1 MLNFEAIRV
10 TDPVG
15 QQFRHGAAWWALVL
29 LTSTYTFS
37 FIDRQIINLLVD
49 PIRTDLSLS
58 DSQVSFLQGLAFV
71 LPYVILSIPLGRVV
85 DRANRIRVLVVG
97 ILFWTIS
104 CVSCG
109 LAKSFWQLGAARMGV
124 GAGES
129 SVTPASWSLLADYF
143 PEDKR
148 ALPVS
153 IFLMGPYLGAGLS
166 LILGAEVVGW
176 ASGLGSIELPL
187 IGAVAAWQ
195 LTFML
200 VALPGLIMVFLLPLL
215 REPPRTEKLNT
226 TNNRLSWGEV
236 ASYVWPRRGVFG
248 AYLLGAPFI
257 VLVLYALQA
266 WVPSLLIRVHGL
278 EIVEAGRYYGSL
290 ALVAGS
296 AGVLSGPVVARWLAS
311 RIDPTTAPL
320 VTSIYAT
327 CLLIPVLVG
336 AGLAESL
343 TWTLVLITGASY
355 LVTFPLALFA
365 TGLQNVSPNEMR
377 GLMAGCYVLSTN
389 LIGLALGP
397 TSVAIANDY
406 IFESAQAVGSSL
418 ALVGGVVLPMSVL
431 LMWRGLAAI
440 KQAA

>member
-1 MLNFEAIRV
+1 MSEQLHTR
-10 TDPVG
+10 
-15 QQFRHGAAWWALVL
+15 AAWWALVL
-29 LTSTYTFS
+29 LTATYTFS

-49 PIRTDLSLS
+49 PIRADLSLS

-71 LPYVILSIPLGRVV
+71 LPYVILSIPLGRIV
-85 DRANRIRVLVVG
+85 DRANRIRVLVIG
-97 ILFWTIS
+97 ILVWTIS
-104 CVSCG
+104 CVTCG
-109 LAKSFWQLGAARMGV
+109 LAKNFWQLGVARMGV
-124 GAGES
+124 GAGEA

-143 PEDKR
+143 PEDRR

-176 ASGLGSIELPL
+176 ASGLGSIELPVV
-187 IGAVAAWQ
+187 GALAAWQ

-200 VALPGLIMVFLLPLL
+200 VALPGLLMVFLLPLL
-215 REPPRTEKLNT
+215 QEPPRTQRLTET
-226 TNNRLSWGEV
+226 TDPLSWGDV
-236 ASYVWPRRGVFG
+236 ARYVWPRRGVFG

-278 EIVEAGRYYGSL
+278 EIVDAGRYYGSI

-296 AGVLSGPVVARWLAS
+296 AGVLSGPVAARWLAT
-311 RIDPTTAPL
+311 RMDPARAPL
-320 VTSIYAT
+320 VTSIWST
-327 CLLIPVLVG
+327 SLLIPVLVG

-343 TWTLVLITGASY
+343 TLALVLITGASY

-365 TGLQNVSPNEMR
+365 TGLQSASPNEMR
-377 GLMAGCYVLSTN
+377 GLMAGCFVLSTN

-397 TSVAIANDY
+397 TSVALASDY
-406 IFESAQAVGSSL
+406 IFESTQAVGSSL
-418 ALVGGVVLPMSVL
+418 ALVGATVLPMAVL
-431 LMWRGLAAI
+431 LLWRGLSAMSSDADS
-440 KQAA
+440 

>member
-1 MLNFEAIRV
+1 MSDRLGN
-10 TDPVG
+10 T
-15 QQFRHGAAWWALVL
+15 AAWWALVL
-29 LTSTYTFS
+29 LTATYTFS

-49 PIRTDLSLS
+49 PIREDLALS

-71 LPYVILSIPLGRVV
+71 LPYVLLSIPLGRIV

-97 ILFWTIS
+97 ILVWTVS
-104 CVSCG
+104 CVTCG
-109 LAKSFWQLGAARMGV
+109 LAKNFWQLGVARMGV
-124 GAGES
+124 GAGEA

-143 PEDKR
+143 PEERR

-176 ASGLGSIELPL
+176 ASGLGAIELP
-187 IGAVAAWQ
+187 IVGAVAPWQ

-200 VALPGLIMVFLLPLL
+200 VALPGLLMVFVLPFLQD
-215 REPPRTEKLNT
+215 PPRTQRLQQTAEP
-226 TNNRLSWGEV
+226 LSWSDV
-236 ASYVWPRRGVFG
+236 AHYVWPRRGIFG

-278 EIVEAGRYYGSL
+278 EIVEAGRYYGTI

-296 AGVLSGPVVARWLAS
+296 AGVLSGPVAARWLS
-311 RIDPTTAPL
+311 GHVDPDRAPL
-320 VTSIYAT
+320 VTSILST
-327 CLLIPVLVG
+327 CALIPVLVS

-343 TWTLVLITGASY
+343 TWALLFISGASY

-365 TGLQNVSPNEMR
+365 TGLQSASPNEMR
-377 GLMAGCYVLSTN
+377 GLMAGCFVLSTN

-397 TSVAIANDY
+397 TSVALASDY
-406 IFESAQAVGSSL
+406 IFESTQAVGASL
-418 ALVGGVVLPMSVL
+418 ALVGATVLPMAVL
-431 LMWRGLAAI
+431 LMWRGLAAV
-440 KQAA
+440 KQGP

>member
-1 MLNFEAIRV
+1 MSEQLHTR
-10 TDPVG
+10 
-15 QQFRHGAAWWALVL
+15 AAWWALIL
-29 LTSTYTFS
+29 LTATYTFS

-71 LPYVILSIPLGRVV
+71 LPYVLLSIPLGRVV
-85 DRANRIRVLVVG
+85 DRANRIRVLVIG
-97 ILFWTIS
+97 ILVWTIS
-104 CVSCG
+104 CVTCG
-109 LAKSFWQLGAARMGV
+109 MAKNFWQLGMARMGV
-124 GAGES
+124 GAGEA

-176 ASGLGSIELPL
+176 ASGLGTIELPVV
-187 IGAVAAWQ
+187 GALAPWQ

-200 VALPGLIMVFLLPLL
+200 VALPGLLMVFLLPLL
-215 REPPRTEKLNT
+215 QDPPRTQRLTEAAEP
-226 TNNRLSWGEV
+226 LSWGEI
-236 ASYVWPRRGVFG
+236 AQYVWPRRGVFG

-278 EIVEAGRYYGSL
+278 EIVEAGRYYGTI

-296 AGVLSGPVVARWLAS
+296 AGVLSGPVAARWLAG
-311 RIDPTTAPL
+311 RMDPAVAPL
-320 VTSIYAT
+320 VTSISST
-327 CLLIPVLVG
+327 CLLIPVLVS

-365 TGLQNVSPNEMR
+365 TGLQSASPNEMR
-377 GLMAGCYVLSTN
+377 GLMAGCFVLSTN

-397 TSVAIANDY
+397 TSVALASDY
-406 IFESAQAVGSSL
+406 IFGSPQAVGSSL
-418 ALVGGVVLPMSVL
+418 ALVGGTVLPMAVFL
-431 LMWRGLAAI
+431 LWRGLAAI
-440 KQAA
+440 KQDQ

>member
-1 MLNFEAIRV
+1 MSEQLHTRAS
-10 TDPVG
+10 
-15 QQFRHGAAWWALVL
+15 WWALIVL
-29 LTSTYTFS
+29 TATYTFS

-71 LPYVILSIPLGRVV
+71 LPYVILSIPLGRIV
-85 DRANRIRVLVVG
+85 DRANRIRVLVIG
-97 ILFWTIS
+97 ILVWTVS
-104 CVSCG
+104 CVTCG
-109 LAKSFWQLGAARMGV
+109 LAKNFWQLGVARMGV
-124 GAGES
+124 GAGEA

-143 PEDKR
+143 PEDRR

-176 ASGLGSIELPL
+176 ASGLGSIELPV
-187 IGAVAAWQ
+187 IGALAPWQ

-200 VALPGLIMVFLLPLL
+200 VALPGLLMVFLLPLL
-215 REPPRTEKLNT
+215 KEPPRTQRLTET
-226 TNNRLSWGEV
+226 TDPLSWGDV

-278 EIVEAGRYYGSL
+278 EIVDAGRYYGTI
-290 ALVAGS
+290 ALLAGS
-296 AGVLSGPVVARWLAS
+296 AGVLSGPVAARWLAT
-311 RIDPTTAPL
+311 RMDPARAPL
-320 VTSIYAT
+320 ITSIWST
-327 CLLIPVLVG
+327 SLLIPVLVG

-343 TWTLVLITGASY
+343 SWALVLITGASY

-365 TGLQNVSPNEMR
+365 TGLQSASPNEMR
-377 GLMAGCYVLSTN
+377 GLMAGCFVLSTN

-397 TSVAIANDY
+397 TSVALASDY
-406 IFESAQAVGSSL
+406 IFESTQAVGSSL
-418 ALVGGVVLPMSVL
+418 ALVGATVLPMAVL
-431 LMWRGLAAI
+431 LLWRGLSAI
-440 KQAA
+440 KPGAES

>member
-1 MLNFEAIRV
+1 MSEQLHTRAS
-10 TDPVG
+10 
-15 QQFRHGAAWWALVL
+15 WWALIVL
-29 LTSTYTFS
+29 TATYTFS

-71 LPYVILSIPLGRVV
+71 LPYVILSIPLGRIV
-85 DRANRIRVLVVG
+85 DRANRIRVLVIG
-97 ILFWTIS
+97 ILVWTVS
-104 CVSCG
+104 CVTCG
-109 LAKSFWQLGAARMGV
+109 LAKNFWQLGVARMGV
-124 GAGES
+124 GAGEA

-143 PEDKR
+143 PEDRR

-176 ASGLGSIELPL
+176 ASGLGSIELPV
-187 IGAVAAWQ
+187 IGALAPWQ

-200 VALPGLIMVFLLPLL
+200 VALPGLLMVFLLPLL
-215 REPPRTEKLNT
+215 KEPPRTQRLTET
-226 TNNRLSWGEV
+226 TDPLSWGDV

-278 EIVEAGRYYGSL
+278 EIVDAGRYYGTI
-290 ALVAGS
+290 ALLAGS
-296 AGVLSGPVVARWLAS
+296 AGVLSGPVAARWLAT
-311 RIDPTTAPL
+311 RMDPARAPL
-320 VTSIYAT
+320 ITSIWST
-327 CLLIPVLVG
+327 SLLIPGLVG

-343 TWTLVLITGASY
+343 SWALVLITGASY

-365 TGLQNVSPNEMR
+365 TGLQSASPNEMR
-377 GLMAGCYVLSTN
+377 GLMAGCFVLSTN

-397 TSVAIANDY
+397 TSVALASDY
-406 IFESAQAVGSSL
+406 IFESTQAVGSSL
-418 ALVGGVVLPMSVL
+418 ALVGATVLPMAVL
-431 LMWRGLAAI
+431 LLWRGLSAVKSGAES
-440 KQAA
+440 

>member
-1 MLNFEAIRV
+1 MTNEHRV
-10 TDPVG
+10 G
-15 QQFRHGAAWWALVL
+15 GSAAWWALLL
-29 LTSTYTFS
+29 LTATYTFS

-71 LPYVILSIPLGRVV
+71 LPYVILSIPLGRIV
-85 DRANRIRVLVVG
+85 DRANRIRVLVFG
-97 ILFWTIS
+97 ILIWTVS
-104 CVSCG
+104 CVTCG
-109 LAKSFWQLGAARMGV
+109 LAKNFWQLGVARMGV
-124 GAGES
+124 GAGEA

-143 PEDKR
+143 PEDRR

-176 ASGLGSIELPL
+176 ASGLGAIELPMV
-187 IGAVAAWQ
+187 GALAPWQ

-200 VALPGLIMVFLLPLL
+200 VALPGLLMVFLLPLL
-215 REPPRTEKLNT
+215 REPPRTQRLTQTAEP
-226 TNNRLSWGEV
+226 LSWGDV
-236 ASYVWPRRGVFG
+236 ANYVWPRRGVFG

-278 EIVEAGRYYGSL
+278 EIVDAGRYYGTI
-290 ALVAGS
+290 ALLAGS
-296 AGVLSGPVVARWLAS
+296 AGVLSGPVAARWLAT
-311 RIDPTTAPL
+311 RMDPARAPL
-320 VTSIYAT
+320 ITSIWST
-327 CLLIPVLVG
+327 SLLIPVLVG

-343 TWTLVLITGASY
+343 SWALVLITGASY

-365 TGLQNVSPNEMR
+365 TGLQSASPNEMR
-377 GLMAGCYVLSTN
+377 GLMAGCFVLSTN

-397 TSVAIANDY
+397 TSVALASDY
-406 IFESAQAVGSSL
+406 IFESTQAVGSSL
-418 ALVGGVVLPMSVL
+418 ALVGATVLPMAVL
-431 LMWRGLAAI
+431 LLWRGLSAVKSGAES
-440 KQAA
+440 

>member
-1 MLNFEAIRV
+1 MSERQ
-10 TDPVG
+10 TSG
-15 QQFRHGAAWWALVL
+15 RAAWWALAL
-29 LTSTYTFS
+29 LTATYTFS

-49 PIRTDLSLS
+49 PIRADLSLS

-71 LPYVILSIPLGRVV
+71 LPYVILSIPLGRIV
-85 DRANRIRVLVVG
+85 DRANRIRVLVFG
-97 ILFWTIS
+97 ILIWTVS
-104 CVSCG
+104 CVTCG
-109 LAKSFWQLGAARMGV
+109 LAKNFWQLGVARMGV
-124 GAGES
+124 GAGEA

-143 PEDKR
+143 PENKR

-176 ASGLGSIELPL
+176 ASGLGAIELPMV
-187 IGAVAAWQ
+187 GAVAPWQ

-200 VALPGLIMVFLLPLL
+200 VALPGLLMVFLLPLL
-215 REPPRTEKLNT
+215 QEPPRTQRLTQAAEP
-226 TNNRLSWGEV
+226 LSWNDV
-236 ASYVWPRRGVFG
+236 AHYVWPRRGVFG

-278 EIVEAGRYYGSL
+278 EIVEAGRYYGSISL
-290 ALVAGS
+290 IAGS
-296 AGVLSGPVVARWLAS
+296 AGVLSGPAAARWLAS
-311 RIDPTTAPL
+311 RVDPARAPL
-320 VTSIYAT
+320 VTSIWST
-327 CLLIPVLVG
+327 SLLIPVLVG

-365 TGLQNVSPNEMR
+365 TGLQSASPNEMR

-397 TSVAIANDY
+397 ASVALANDF
-406 IFESAQAVGSSL
+406 IFADAQAVGASL
-418 ALVGGVVLPMSVL
+418 ALVGAIFLPLAVL
-431 LMWRGLAAI
+431 LMWRGLGAMTREATSSRS
-440 KQAA
+440 

>member
-1 MLNFEAIRV
+1 MSEQLHTR
-10 TDPVG
+10 
-15 QQFRHGAAWWALVL
+15 AAWWALIL
-29 LTSTYTFS
+29 LTATYTFS

-71 LPYVILSIPLGRVV
+71 LPYVLLSIPLGRVV
-85 DRANRIRVLVVG
+85 DRANRIRVLVIG
-97 ILFWTIS
+97 ILVWTIS
-104 CVSCG
+104 CVTCG
-109 LAKSFWQLGAARMGV
+109 MAKNFWQLGMARMGV
-124 GAGES
+124 GAGEA

-176 ASGLGSIELPL
+176 ASGLGTIELPVV
-187 IGAVAAWQ
+187 GALAPWQ

-200 VALPGLIMVFLLPLL
+200 VALPGLLMVFLLPLL
-215 REPPRTEKLNT
+215 QDPPRTQRLTEAAEP
-226 TNNRLSWGEV
+226 LSWGEI
-236 ASYVWPRRGVFG
+236 AQYVLPRRGVFG

-278 EIVEAGRYYGSL
+278 EIVEAGRYYGTI

-296 AGVLSGPVVARWLAS
+296 AGVLSGPVAARWLAG
-311 RIDPTTAPL
+311 RMDPAVAPL
-320 VTSIYAT
+320 VTSISST
-327 CLLIPVLVG
+327 CLLIPVLVS

-365 TGLQNVSPNEMR
+365 TGLQSASPNEMR
-377 GLMAGCYVLSTN
+377 GLMAGCFVLSTN

-397 TSVAIANDY
+397 TSVALASDY
-406 IFESAQAVGSSL
+406 IFGSPQAVGSSL
-418 ALVGGVVLPMSVL
+418 ALVGGTVLPMAVFL
-431 LMWRGLAAI
+431 LWRGLAAI
-440 KQAA
+440 KQDQ

>member
-1 MLNFEAIRV
+1 MTNEDRV
-10 TDPVG
+10 G
-15 QQFRHGAAWWALVL
+15 SSAAWWALVL
-29 LTSTYTFS
+29 LTATYTFS

-49 PIRTDLSLS
+49 PIRADLSLS

-71 LPYVILSIPLGRVV
+71 LPYVILSIPLGRIV
-85 DRANRIRVLVVG
+85 DRANRIRVLVFG
-97 ILFWTIS
+97 ILIWTVS
-104 CVSCG
+104 CVTCG
-109 LAKSFWQLGAARMGV
+109 LAKNFWQLGVARMGV
-124 GAGES
+124 GAGEA

-143 PEDKR
+143 PENKR

-176 ASGLGSIELPL
+176 ASGLGAIELPMV
-187 IGAVAAWQ
+187 GALAPWQ
-195 LTFML
+195 LTCML
-200 VALPGLIMVFLLPLL
+200 VALPGLLMVFLLPLL
-215 REPPRTEKLNT
+215 QEPSRTQRLTQAAEP
-226 TNNRLSWGEV
+226 LSWNDV
-236 ASYVWPRRGVFG
+236 AHYVWPRRGVFG

-278 EIVEAGRYYGSL
+278 EIVEAGRYYGSI
-290 ALVAGS
+290 ALIAGS
-296 AGVLSGPVVARWLAS
+296 AGVLSGPAAARWLAS
-311 RIDPTTAPL
+311 RVDPARAPL
-320 VTSIYAT
+320 VTSIWST
-327 CLLIPVLVG
+327 SLLIPVLVG

-365 TGLQNVSPNEMR
+365 TGLQSASPNEMR

-397 TSVAIANDY
+397 ASVALANDF
-406 IFESAQAVGSSL
+406 IFADAQAVGASL
-418 ALVGGVVLPMSVL
+418 SLVGAIFLPLAVL
-431 LMWRGLAAI
+431 LMWRGLGATTREATPWRS
-440 KQAA
+440 

>member
-1 MLNFEAIRV
+1 MSEQLHTRAS
-10 TDPVG
+10 
-15 QQFRHGAAWWALVL
+15 WWALIVL
-29 LTSTYTFS
+29 TATYTFS

-71 LPYVILSIPLGRVV
+71 LPYVILSIPLGRIV
-85 DRANRIRVLVVG
+85 DRANRIRVLVIG
-97 ILFWTIS
+97 ILVWTVS
-104 CVSCG
+104 CVTCG
-109 LAKSFWQLGAARMGV
+109 LAKNFWQLGVARMGV
-124 GAGES
+124 GAGEA

-143 PEDKR
+143 PEDRR

-176 ASGLGSIELPL
+176 ASGLGSIELPV
-187 IGAVAAWQ
+187 IGALAPWQ

-200 VALPGLIMVFLLPLL
+200 VALPGLLMVFLLPLL
-215 REPPRTEKLNT
+215 KEPPRTQRLTET
-226 TNNRLSWGEV
+226 TDPLSWGDV

-278 EIVEAGRYYGSL
+278 EIVDAGRYYGSI
-290 ALVAGS
+290 ALIAGS
-296 AGVLSGPVVARWLAS
+296 AGVLSGPVAARWLAI
-311 RIDPTTAPL
+311 RVDPARAPL
-320 VTSIYAT
+320 ITSIWST
-327 CLLIPVLVG
+327 SLLIPVLVG

-343 TWTLVLITGASY
+343 SWALVLITGASY

-365 TGLQNVSPNEMR
+365 TGLQSASPNEMR
-377 GLMAGCYVLSTN
+377 GLMAGCFVLSTN

-397 TSVAIANDY
+397 TSVALASDY
-406 IFESAQAVGSSL
+406 IFESTQAVGSSL
-418 ALVGGVVLPMSVL
+418 ALVGATVLPMAVL
-431 LMWRGLAAI
+431 LLWRGLSTVKSGAES
-440 KQAA
+440 

>member
-1 MLNFEAIRV
+1 MKSEHRV
-10 TDPVG
+10 G
-15 QQFRHGAAWWALVL
+15 SSAAWWALLL
-29 LTSTYTFS
+29 LTATYTFS

-71 LPYVILSIPLGRVV
+71 LPYVILSIPLGRIV
-85 DRANRIRVLVVG
+85 DRANRIRVLVFG
-97 ILFWTIS
+97 ILIWTVS
-104 CVSCG
+104 CVTCG
-109 LAKSFWQLGAARMGV
+109 LAKNFWQLGVARMGV
-124 GAGES
+124 GAGEA

-143 PEDKR
+143 PEDRR

-176 ASGLGSIELPL
+176 ASGLGAIELPMV
-187 IGAVAAWQ
+187 GALAPWQ

-200 VALPGLIMVFLLPLL
+200 VALPGLLMVFLLPLL
-215 REPPRTEKLNT
+215 REPPRTQRLTQTAEP
-226 TNNRLSWGEV
+226 LSWGDV
-236 ASYVWPRRGVFG
+236 ANYVWPRRGVFG

-278 EIVEAGRYYGSL
+278 EIVDAGRYYGTI
-290 ALVAGS
+290 ALLAGS
-296 AGVLSGPVVARWLAS
+296 AGVLSGPVAARWLAT
-311 RIDPTTAPL
+311 RMDPDRAPL
-320 VTSIYAT
+320 ITSIWST
-327 CLLIPVLVG
+327 SLLIPVLVG

-343 TWTLVLITGASY
+343 SWALVLITGASY

-365 TGLQNVSPNEMR
+365 TGLQSASPNEMR
-377 GLMAGCYVLSTN
+377 GLMAGCFVLSTN

-397 TSVAIANDY
+397 TSVALASDY
-406 IFESAQAVGSSL
+406 IFESTQAVGSSL
-418 ALVGGVVLPMSVL
+418 ALVGATVLPMAVL
-431 LMWRGLAAI
+431 LLWRGLSAI
-440 KQAA
+440 SSDAES

>member
-1 MLNFEAIRV
+1 MSEQLHTR
-10 TDPVG
+10 
-15 QQFRHGAAWWALVL
+15 AAWWALVL
-29 LTSTYTFS
+29 LTATYTFS

-71 LPYVILSIPLGRVV
+71 LPYVILSIPLGRIV
-85 DRANRIRVLVVG
+85 DRANRIRVLVIG
-97 ILFWTIS
+97 ILVWTIS
-104 CVSCG
+104 CVTCG
-109 LAKSFWQLGAARMGV
+109 LAKNFWQLGVARMGV
-124 GAGES
+124 GAGEA

-176 ASGLGSIELPL
+176 ASGLGSIELPVV
-187 IGAVAAWQ
+187 GALSAWQ

-200 VALPGLIMVFLLPLL
+200 VALPGLLMVFLLPLL
-215 REPPRTEKLNT
+215 QEPPRTQRLTAT
-226 TNNRLSWGEV
+226 TEPLSWGDV
-236 ASYVWPRRGVFG
+236 TRYVWPRRGVFG

-278 EIVEAGRYYGSL
+278 EIIDAGRYYGTI

-296 AGVLSGPVVARWLAS
+296 AGVLSGPVAARWLAT
-311 RIDPTTAPL
+311 RMAPARAPL
-320 VTSIYAT
+320 VASIGSTS
-327 CLLIPVLVG
+327 LLIPVLVG
-336 AGLAESL
+336 AGLADSL
-343 TWTLVLITGASY
+343 TLALVLITGASY

-365 TGLQNVSPNEMR
+365 TGLQGASPNEMR
-377 GLMAGCYVLSTN
+377 GLMAGCFVLSTN
-389 LIGLALGP
+389 LVGLALGP
-397 TSVAIANDY
+397 TSVALASDY
-406 IFESAQAVGSSL
+406 IFESTQAVGSSL
-418 ALVGGVVLPMSVL
+418 ALVGATVLPMAVL
-431 LMWRGLAAI
+431 LLWRGLSAMSSDTES
-440 KQAA
+440 

>member
-1 MLNFEAIRV
+1 MSER
-10 TDPVG
+10 P
-15 QQFRHGAAWWALVL
+15 HSSAAWWALLL
-29 LTSTYTFS
+29 LTATYTFS

-71 LPYVILSIPLGRVV
+71 LPYVLLSIPLGRVV
-85 DRANRIRVLVVG
+85 DRANRIRVLVIG
-97 ILFWTIS
+97 ILVWTIS
-104 CVSCG
+104 CVTCG
-109 LAKSFWQLGAARMGV
+109 LAKNFWQLGMARMGV
-124 GAGES
+124 GAGEA

-176 ASGLGSIELPL
+176 ASGLGTIEFPFA
-187 IGAVAAWQ
+187 GALAPWQ

-200 VALPGLIMVFLLPLL
+200 VALPGLLMVFLLPLL
-215 REPPRTEKLNT
+215 QDPPRTQRLTEAAEP
-226 TNNRLSWGEV
+226 LSWGEI
-236 ASYVWPRRGVFG
+236 AQYVWPRRGVFG

-278 EIVEAGRYYGSL
+278 EIVEAGRYYGTI

-296 AGVLSGPVVARWLAS
+296 AGVLSGPVAARWLAG
-311 RIDPTTAPL
+311 RMDPAVAPL
-320 VTSIYAT
+320 VTSISST
-327 CLLIPVLVG
+327 CLLIPVLVS

-343 TWTLVLITGASY
+343 TWTLVFITGASY

-365 TGLQNVSPNEMR
+365 TGLQSASPNEMR
-377 GLMAGCYVLSTN
+377 GLMAGCFVLSTN

-397 TSVAIANDY
+397 TSVALASDY
-406 IFESAQAVGSSL
+406 IFGSPQAVGRSL
-418 ALVGGVVLPMSVL
+418 ALVGGTVLPMAVFL
-431 LMWRGLAAI
+431 LWRGLAAI
-440 KQAA
+440 KQDS

>member
-1 MLNFEAIRV
+1 MSER
-10 TDPVG
+10 P
-15 QQFRHGAAWWALVL
+15 HSSAAWWALLL
-29 LTSTYTFS
+29 LTATYTFS

-71 LPYVILSIPLGRVV
+71 LPYVILSIPLGRIV
-85 DRANRIRVLVVG
+85 DRANRIRVLVIG
-97 ILFWTIS
+97 ILVWTIS
-104 CVSCG
+104 CVTCG
-109 LAKSFWQLGAARMGV
+109 LAKNFWQLGVARMGV
-124 GAGES
+124 GAGEA

-143 PEDKR
+143 PEDRR

-176 ASGLGSIELPL
+176 ASGLGSIELPV
-187 IGAVAAWQ
+187 IGALAPWQ

-200 VALPGLIMVFLLPLL
+200 VALPGLLMVFLLPLL
-215 REPPRTEKLNT
+215 KEPPRTQRLTET
-226 TNNRLSWGEV
+226 TDPLSWGDV

-278 EIVEAGRYYGSL
+278 EIVDAGRYYGTI

-296 AGVLSGPVVARWLAS
+296 AGVLSGPVAARWLATRTDPS
-311 RIDPTTAPL
+311 RAPL
-320 VTSIYAT
+320 ITSIWST
-327 CLLIPVLVG
+327 SLLIPVLVG

-343 TWTLVLITGASY
+343 SWALVLITGASY

-365 TGLQNVSPNEMR
+365 TGLQSASPNEMR
-377 GLMAGCYVLSTN
+377 GLMAGFYVLSTN

-397 TSVAIANDY
+397 TSVALASDY
-406 IFESAQAVGSSL
+406 IFESTQAVGYSL
-418 ALVGGVVLPMSVL
+418 ALVGATVLPMAVL
-431 LMWRGLAAI
+431 LLWRGLSAVKSGAES
-440 KQAA
+440 

>member
-1 MLNFEAIRV
+1 MSEQLHTR
-10 TDPVG
+10 
-15 QQFRHGAAWWALVL
+15 AAWWALIL
-29 LTSTYTFS
+29 LTATYTFS

-71 LPYVILSIPLGRVV
+71 LPYVLLSIPLGRVV
-85 DRANRIRVLVVG
+85 DRANRIRVLVIG
-97 ILFWTIS
+97 ILVWTIS
-104 CVSCG
+104 CVTCG
-109 LAKSFWQLGAARMGV
+109 MAKNFWQLGMARMGV
-124 GAGES
+124 GAGEA

-176 ASGLGSIELPL
+176 ASGLGTIELPVV
-187 IGAVAAWQ
+187 GALAPWQ

-200 VALPGLIMVFLLPLL
+200 VALPGLLMVFLLPLL
-215 REPPRTEKLNT
+215 QDPPRTQRLTEAAEP
-226 TNNRLSWGEV
+226 LSWGEI
-236 ASYVWPRRGVFG
+236 AQYVWPRRGVFG

-278 EIVEAGRYYGSL
+278 EIVEAGRYYGTI

-296 AGVLSGPVVARWLAS
+296 AGVLSGPVAARWLAG
-311 RIDPTTAPL
+311 RMDPAVAPL
-320 VTSIYAT
+320 VTSISST
-327 CLLIPVLVG
+327 CLLTPVLVS

-365 TGLQNVSPNEMR
+365 TGLQSASPNEMR
-377 GLMAGCYVLSTN
+377 GLMAGCFVLSTN

-397 TSVAIANDY
+397 TSVALASDY
-406 IFESAQAVGSSL
+406 IFGSPQAVGSSL
-418 ALVGGVVLPMSVL
+418 ALVGGTVLPMAVFL
-431 LMWRGLAAI
+431 LWRGLAAI
-440 KQAA
+440 KQDQ

>member
-1 MLNFEAIRV
+1 MSEQLHTR
-10 TDPVG
+10 
-15 QQFRHGAAWWALVL
+15 AAWWALIL
-29 LTSTYTFS
+29 LTATYTFS

-49 PIRTDLSLS
+49 PIRADLSLS

-71 LPYVILSIPLGRVV
+71 LPYVILSIPLGRIV
-85 DRANRIRVLVVG
+85 DRANRIRVLVIG
-97 ILFWTIS
+97 ILAWTIS
-104 CVSCG
+104 CVTCG
-109 LAKSFWQLGAARMGV
+109 LAKNFWQLGVARMGV
-124 GAGES
+124 GAGEA

-176 ASGLGSIELPL
+176 ASGLGTIELPM
-187 IGAVAAWQ
+187 IGALAPWQ

-200 VALPGLIMVFLLPLL
+200 VALPGLLMVFLLPLL
-215 REPPRTEKLNT
+215 QEPPRTQRLTET
-226 TNNRLSWGEV
+226 AVPLSWGDV
-236 ASYVWPRRGVFG
+236 AHYVWPRRGVFG

-278 EIVEAGRYYGSL
+278 EIVDAGRYYGTI

-296 AGVLSGPVVARWLAS
+296 AGVLSGPVAARWLAT
-311 RIDPTTAPL
+311 RMDPARAPL
-320 VTSIYAT
+320 ITSIWST
-327 CLLIPVLVG
+327 SLLIPVLVG

-343 TWTLVLITGASY
+343 SWALVLITGASY

-365 TGLQNVSPNEMR
+365 TGLQSASPNEMR
-377 GLMAGCYVLSTN
+377 GLMAGCFVLSTN

-397 TSVAIANDY
+397 TSVALASDY
-406 IFESAQAVGSSL
+406 IFESTQAVGSSL
-418 ALVGGVVLPMSVL
+418 ALVGATVLPMAVL
-431 LMWRGLAAI
+431 LLWRGLSTISSDAER
-440 KQAA
+440 

>member
-1 MLNFEAIRV
+1 MSEQLHTR
-10 TDPVG
+10 
-15 QQFRHGAAWWALVL
+15 AAWWALVL
-29 LTSTYTFS
+29 LTATYTFS

-71 LPYVILSIPLGRVV
+71 LPYVLLSIPLGRVV
-85 DRANRIRVLVVG
+85 DRANRIRVLVIG
-97 ILFWTIS
+97 ILVWTIS
-104 CVSCG
+104 CVTCG
-109 LAKSFWQLGAARMGV
+109 LAKNFWQLGMARMGV
-124 GAGES
+124 GAGEA

-176 ASGLGSIELPL
+176 ASGLGTIEFPFA
-187 IGAVAAWQ
+187 GALAPWQ

-200 VALPGLIMVFLLPLL
+200 VALPGLLMVFLLPLL
-215 REPPRTEKLNT
+215 QDPPRTQRLTEAAEP
-226 TNNRLSWGEV
+226 LSWGEI
-236 ASYVWPRRGVFG
+236 AQHVWPRRGIFG

-278 EIVEAGRYYGSL
+278 EIVEAGRYYGTI

-296 AGVLSGPVVARWLAS
+296 AGVLSGPVAARWLAG
-311 RIDPTTAPL
+311 RMDPAVAPL
-320 VTSIYAT
+320 VTSISST
-327 CLLIPVLVG
+327 CLLIPVLVS

-343 TWTLVLITGASY
+343 TWTLVFITGASY

-365 TGLQNVSPNEMR
+365 TGLQSASPNEMR
-377 GLMAGCYVLSTN
+377 GLMAGCFVLSTN

-397 TSVAIANDY
+397 TSVALASDY
-406 IFESAQAVGSSL
+406 IFGSPQAVGRSL
-418 ALVGGVVLPMSVL
+418 ALVGGTVLPMAVFL
-431 LMWRGLAAI
+431 LWRGLAAI
-440 KQAA
+440 KQDS

>member
-1 MLNFEAIRV
+1 MTNEDRV
-10 TDPVG
+10 G
-15 QQFRHGAAWWALVL
+15 SSAAWWALVL
-29 LTSTYTFS
+29 LTATYTFS

-49 PIRTDLSLS
+49 PIRADLSLS

-71 LPYVILSIPLGRVV
+71 LPYVILSIPLGRIV
-85 DRANRIRVLVVG
+85 DRANRIRVLVIG
-97 ILFWTIS
+97 ILVWTIS
-104 CVSCG
+104 CVTCG
-109 LAKSFWQLGAARMGV
+109 LAKNFWQLGVARMGV
-124 GAGES
+124 GAGEA

-143 PEDKR
+143 PEDRR

-176 ASGLGSIELPL
+176 ASRLGSIELPV
-187 IGAVAAWQ
+187 IGALAPWQ

-200 VALPGLIMVFLLPLL
+200 VALPGLLMVFLLPLL
-215 REPPRTEKLNT
+215 QEPPRTQRLTET
-226 TNNRLSWGEV
+226 EEPLSWGDV
-236 ASYVWPRRGVFG
+236 AHYVWPRRGVFG

-278 EIVEAGRYYGSL
+278 EIVDAGRYYGTI

-296 AGVLSGPVVARWLAS
+296 AGVLSGPVAARWLAT
-311 RIDPTTAPL
+311 RMDPARAPL
-320 VTSIYAT
+320 ITSIWST
-327 CLLIPVLVG
+327 SLLIPVLVG

-343 TWTLVLITGASY
+343 IWTLVLITGASY

-365 TGLQNVSPNEMR
+365 TGLQSASPNEMR

-397 TSVAIANDY
+397 ASVALANDF
-406 IFESAQAVGSSL
+406 IFADAQAVGASL
-418 ALVGGVVLPMSVL
+418 SLVGAIFLPLAVL
-431 LMWRGLAAI
+431 LMWRGLGAMTPEATPSRS
-440 KQAA
+440 

>member
-1 MLNFEAIRV
+1 LKERFVTNVDRV
-10 TDPVG
+10 G
-15 QQFRHGAAWWALVL
+15 SSAAWWALVL
-29 LTSTYTFS
+29 LTATYTFS

-49 PIRTDLSLS
+49 PIRADLSLS

-71 LPYVILSIPLGRVV
+71 LPYVILSIPLVRIV
-85 DRANRIRVLVVG
+85 DRANRIRVLVFG
-97 ILFWTIS
+97 ILIWTVS
-104 CVSCG
+104 CVTCG
-109 LAKSFWQLGAARMGV
+109 LAKNFWQLGVARMGV
-124 GAGES
+124 GAGEA

-143 PEDKR
+143 PENKR

-176 ASGLGSIELPL
+176 ASGLGAIELPMV
-187 IGAVAAWQ
+187 GALAPWQ

-200 VALPGLIMVFLLPLL
+200 VALPGLLMVFFLPLL
-215 REPPRTEKLNT
+215 QEPPRTQRLTQAAEP
-226 TNNRLSWGEV
+226 LSWNDV
-236 ASYVWPRRGVFG
+236 AHYVWPRRGVFG

-278 EIVEAGRYYGSL
+278 EIVEAGRYYGSI
-290 ALVAGS
+290 ALIAGS
-296 AGVLSGPVVARWLAS
+296 AGVLSGPAAARWLAS
-311 RIDPTTAPL
+311 RVDPARAPL
-320 VTSIYAT
+320 VTSIWST
-327 CLLIPVLVG
+327 SLLIPVLVG

-365 TGLQNVSPNEMR
+365 TGLQSASPNEMR

-397 TSVAIANDY
+397 ASVALANDF
-406 IFESAQAVGSSL
+406 IFADAQAVGASL
-418 ALVGGVVLPMSVL
+418 SLVGAIFLPLAVL
-431 LMWRGLAAI
+431 LMWRGLGAMTREATP
-440 KQAA
+440 